1 MLYTVAEVEPPDPAG
16 KSSTLGTSQLWEWS
30 HWIRGEMRGVPTGT
44 GYLTAG
50 YSCLLSILIL
60 QNKQEKN
67 IYETIIA
74 FIMFCNI
81 TKSVLTHSCRSCLC
95 EKERT
100 PSCWHVLSSTR
111 AKWNKWAWGCASEW
125 PGEEVRVIQ
134 FECCSKKKKICLL
147 LDLRTHYNL
156 YHSPAVKRV
165 ELSPPPQHCQEWG
178 SGPPGRVQGS
188 PGCLHGI
195 QLRNREPECSPIL
208 SGGWMCWSN
217 GESEGVGFL
226 SPEKV
231 HTEK

>member
-134 FECCSKKKKICLL
+134 FECCSKKKK
-147 LDLRTHYNL
+147 NV
-156 YHSPAVKRV
+156 SPVGLKNSLQS
-165 ELSPPPQHCQEWG
+165 LS
-178 SGPPGRVQGS
+178 
-188 PGCLHGI
+188 LT
-195 QLRNREPECSPIL
+195 CSKACGAISTTTAL
-208 SGGWMCWSN
+208 SGMRLRPSWKSTGLTRLFTWYSA
-217 GESEGVGFL
+217 EE
-226 SPEKV
+226 
-231 HTEK
+231 